1 MSNEKTISI
10 STEEKVEYFK
20 RLIKKNRKSKY
31 YIIDYLNGGG
41 NELSSKFWSKRSSS
55 RLAFDLYSWIVE
67 NKNVKEFCFEYML
80 PGVLTSKSGPSGV
93 PNMDV
98 YIEIDNNIVFIENKY
113 TEKSDFGYM
122 DLNKVKSNGELAKP
136 KLSQAYYLNK
146 EYGRSNL
153 SLAER
158 FYGYKEIGEAFSNF
172 CMEIDE
178 EIIKL
183 QKDDKTECA
192 WFDAK
197 QETCHLFGIIFYLLG
212 VNFDDK
218 NKHRENLQNKKIIL
232 YNIFWKMDKD
242 NDSAQFP
249 ILFKEKA
256 EELINEIIEM
266 KSFNCTFEFKFLT
279 VQNLF
284 EDNIDFFGLNFKDA
298 YAYETETPL
307 KDQMKQYKE
316 ITTRS

>member
-67 NKNVKEFCFEYML
+67 NKNVKEFSFEYML

-212 VNFDDK
+212 TKIDHL
-218 NKHRENLQNKKIIL
+218 NKRREELHNKKISL
-232 YNIFWKMDKD
+232 CHIFWKMNKD
-242 NDSAQFP
+242 NESAQFP
-249 ILFKEKA
+249 IFFKQKA
-256 EELINEIIEM
+256 ERLINEILEGYG
-266 KSFNCTFEFKFLT
+266 FNCKFDFRILT
-279 VQNLF
+279 AQSLF
-284 EDNIDFFGLNFKDA
+284 EQNIDFYGLNFMDA
-298 YAYETETPL
+298 LAYGTNKPL
-307 KDQMKQYKE
+307 RVQMEQYIK
-316 ITTRS
+316 TTQR